1 MEYVE
6 WAMRK
11 YCSSITAFC
20 IVNKK
25 VNFALP
31 TVNFPQYYVV
41 VFFHLKLFLFP
52 LIFIEHRN
60 STNWNRHTHT
70 HRTPVPT
77 LDFPIPYYGPIHAYC
92 SSVTDGHNQK
102 RNSVDQGPTNI
113 PSFPLSIKKKKKN
126 TRHGASSSSFSSS
139 SSSSTATF
147 FFFFCCVFFFSH
159 FFFFFCL

>member
-1 MEYVE
+1 MSVRNNQVY
-6 WAMRK
+6 
-11 YCSSITAFC
+11 FC
-20 IVNKK
+20 ILSWVINKSIFRCHYSNVCFYLPCWISK
-25 VNFALP
+25 YKGSFGVFCCKLNFALP
-31 TVNFPQYYVV
+31 IVNFPQYYVV

-102 RNSVDQGPTNI
+102 WNSVDQGPTNI
-113 PSFPLSIKKKKKN
+113 PSFPLSI
-126 TRHGASSSSFSSS
+126 
-139 SSSSTATF
+139 
-147 FFFFCCVFFFSH
+147 
-159 FFFFFCL
+159 